1 MGNGVRMSL
10 LTLGIV
16 AQLMATG
23 CQGGGGGLSG
33 LIDSLFGGGSSS
45 TDVVE
50 FASIGEFN
58 FDDPDGGGVVSHQP
72 EPATIALFGG
82 GLAGLAWLRRRQ
94 TRKQSRT

>member
-1 MGNGVRMSL
+1 MGNGMRTGL
-10 LTLGIV
+10 LALGIMV
-16 AQLMATG
+16 QLMATG
-23 CQGGGGGLSG
+23 CQGGGSGLSG

-58 FDDPDGGGVVSHQP
+58 FDDSGGGVSTGSP

-82 GLAGLAWLRRRQ
+82 GLAGLAFLRRRQ